1 MAFSSTTR
9 TFLPGGNPLA
19 RRRHRRIDPQQVF
32 PELEPAEKPDHILGN
47 ASPLSQHFSR
57 VAANVRAQ
65 YSAMVADPDTK
76 NPLSRVIVY
85 TLNLLLLLVA
95 FPVGFAMLIVNV
107 VCGGSLKT
115 TLQVLLLTALGFAL
129 ISGDA
134 GVRMFGLG

>member
-1 MAFSSTTR
+1 MPER
-9 TFLPGGNPLA
+9 MPG
-19 RRRHRRIDPQQVF
+19 
-32 PELEPAEKPDHILGN
+32 K
-47 ASPLSQHFSR
+47 ASPLGQHLSR
-57 VAANVRAQ
+57 AAADVRAQ

-115 TLQVLLLTALGFAL
+115 TLQVLILTALGFAL
-129 ISGDA
+129 ISGNA
-134 GVRMFGLG
+134 GVWLFGLG